1 LDDFIMQRAR
11 YDIEMR
17 RLMAKTIQGVSLL
30 VLGSLTACVP
40 STGSRSSVT
49 TDSYAKD
56 EANIIAFSAIN
67 VRQSGNLAAER
78 DAAIRSAAKI
88 LHEYAEGE
96 PIEEDMVEE
105 SIALLKELEA
115 ADAEAVKSL
124 IANLEF
130 TPEVSVTG
138 EPDGLEGL
146 PAARALRAIGGR
158 NVVRALLQSLRRI
171 GTKKEELITAH
182 ILASCDTA
190 EVAAFR
196 VGLAIEAECSFAAQA
211 DRHYI
216 KRLEAVKLYLD
227 QPELMRDPKRWPNT
241 MPSTKRVKRR

>member
-1 LDDFIMQRAR
+1 MQRER
-11 YDIEMR
+11 YDIEMH

-30 VLGSLTACVP
+30 ALGALTACVP

-56 EANIIAFSAIN
+56 EANIIAFSAAN
-67 VRQSGNLAAER
+67 VRQSGGLARER
-78 DAAIRSAAKI
+78 DGAIRSAAKI
-88 LHEYAEGE
+88 LHKYAEGE
-96 PIEEDMVEE
+96 AIEEGLIEE

-115 ADAEAVKSL
+115 ADPLAIKSL

-158 NVVRALLQSLRRI
+158 NVVRELLQSLRRI

-182 ILASCDTA
+182 ILASCDTP

-196 VGLAIEAECSFAAQA
+196 VGLAIEAERAFAAKA
-211 DRHYI
+211 DRDYI

-227 QPELMRDPKRWPNT
+227 QPELMRDPQRWPNT
-241 MPSTKRVKRR
+241 MPSTKRVMRK